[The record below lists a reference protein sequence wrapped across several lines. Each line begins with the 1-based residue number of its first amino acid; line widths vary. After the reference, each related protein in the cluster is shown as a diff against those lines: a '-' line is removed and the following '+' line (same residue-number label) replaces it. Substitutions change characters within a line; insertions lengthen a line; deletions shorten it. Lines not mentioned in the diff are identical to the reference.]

1 MEDSSK
7 LIILGSLFV
16 SILMFFFGAI
26 TKNNGIFFVG
36 YIFFVV
42 FIAGLIIAAIL
53 HFTKGDED
61 DYYERPVTRPEVI
74 KKDNSSKSGEQKS
87 GSPIA
92 GILVS
97 VTFLIIGVA
106 IYIYGDYMSSKYQLM
121 HSLLHMYNS
130 EYAQYAFMKIIG
142 SVVAIVGLL
151 GIIITPFMKR

>member
-1 MEDSSK
+1 MENK
-7 LIILGSLFV
+7 RKILVISLLLL
-16 SILMFFFGAI
+16 SILCLFFGALI
-26 TKNNGIFFVG
+26 NSRL
-36 YIFFVV
+36 FFVV
-42 FIAGLIIAAIL
+42 FMVIFGKSNKEDNQYDRPAA
-53 HFTKGDED
+53 K
-61 DYYERPVTRPEVI
+61 PEVI
-74 KKDNSSKSGEQKS
+74 KTDNSSKPVEQKS

-106 IYIYGDYMSSKYQLM
+106 IYIYGDYMSSRYQLM

-142 SVVAIVGLL
+142 SIVAIVGLL